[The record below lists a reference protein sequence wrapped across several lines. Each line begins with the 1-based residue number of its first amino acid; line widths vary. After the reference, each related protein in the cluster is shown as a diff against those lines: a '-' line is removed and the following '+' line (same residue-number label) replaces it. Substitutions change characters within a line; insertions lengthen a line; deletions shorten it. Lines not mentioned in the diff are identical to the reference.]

1 MISTPE
7 DLAIRCAA
15 DFERLPAE
23 GHWEV
28 VDGTAVLLPG
38 NELDHQEICI
48 GLIKRLLAALQ
59 QRDHGNVLATVNV
72 DIPGKEFRTRV
83 PDIVVYK
90 RRPTGKRFQAG
101 EPPEIAIEVLATPRG
116 NVEHSEKIDDYAR
129 AGIAEYWIVNPFERN
144 VEIYRLEEGEYKLSE
159 VASDAIESFAMPG
172 MRIDLRGCFMRGSE
186 PA

>member
-1 MISTPE
+1 MITTPE

-38 NELDHQEICI
+38 NELDHQDVVDELSFRLGE
-48 GLIKRLLAALQ
+48 GLR
-59 QRDHGNVLATVNV
+59 QRGRGRRNTATNV
-72 DIPGKEFRTRV
+72 DIPGNEFRTRV
-83 PDIVVYK
+83 PDIVVYE
-90 RRPTGKRFQAG
+90 RRPAGKRFQTG

-144 VEIYRLEEGEYKLSE
+144 VEIYRLEEGEYKHSE
-159 VASDAIESFAMPG
+159 VASDAIDSFAMPG
-172 MRIDLRGCFMRGSE
+172 LRIDLRGCFKPGSE
-186 PA
+186 RR